1 MAKPRGDSKLA
12 VAGALTLVLAIAGVL
27 LVKEPL
33 RSSRPVG
40 SGLEMK
46 QSTAEQ
52 LVRARLWEDPVAA
65 VDRAIR
71 EQGAAKTTSRG
82 SSLAKRLSP
91 LRHAIAQRVHRGEQ
105 LTVLLI
111 TTTGGGY
118 VESTESRLRDRY
130 AVGTALGAACYA
142 PEDEGHLSFVHW
154 EPGSTV
160 QGLPY
165 EWYRLRKTRVCGA
178 AGSRADSILIVWL
191 PDEAVTAGFFATL
204 TSLSQ
209 GLVCR
214 EDSNNECLLNG
225 AKPSLVRL
233 DPTLQQAAS
242 FKIVGPR
249 SSSAYRA
256 LLDEAGALT
265 GNAQQGVGI
274 WPNAD
279 GWIELYSPWAS
290 AMKGL
295 LAYGLK
301 SESGSSCTSYEE
313 CEHRFYRRLS
323 DAKVRVLYDVGS
335 DEIRFQSLIAEL
347 ERRQVRLGW
356 DAVILI
362 GEWDSF
368 YGRTLPIEFRA
379 AACAKIAT
387 FPETDLKAIQ
397 VPVQVKQWCQTI
409 AQAID
414 LQIQRPADYE
424 SLLLNVFRYSYLSG
438 LDGEIPGDDAARAA
452 RAAKAGADAKGKD
465 ATRDRPEGT
474 GQTDYVRALVAR
486 IHDEGEGARAIGIL
500 GTDPYD
506 ALLIIK
512 ALRPAFPHAIFF
524 TVDLDARHLHP
535 SEYKST
541 RNMVIAAPF
550 GLQLEGGLQRDVP
563 PFRSSYQTS
572 AYFAVLQAVG
582 HVRCEQQGHQQQTGP
597 CTTSYHVAQTP
608 DDRLYDAASHPRLF
622 EVGREGA
629 VDLSMVEK
637 EGVRTIHPLRADLDY
652 TDEHGQLKQG
662 IGFDD
667 SAVAALL
674 AVGVVLATII
684 VWSNQRLW
692 LWVSRN
698 PVWIGVLAVVLL
710 AAFWAFVFTG
720 GGSMLLA
727 GHDEGE
733 PFSWTAGVSIWPSEL
748 IRLFVVVLSLA
759 LLIKGSRD
767 LMRNSDLISR
777 DFGLARDAAHG
788 TFSLKTFWTN
798 LKRVFHPTETM
809 TPTTLD
815 QAWQWYSE
823 ASRPAQWLARTV
835 FLFLLYLGIMWSLS
849 AYVVDEEYIH
859 PCRGRLS
866 CTIDSFMTLSS
877 AALVVFLN
885 LAVFDA
891 VMLCRRWIGWVTAS
905 TGGWSEQVQE
915 KYLREYGLRPDQK
928 VEFEKLK
935 YLAAVDLIGRRTE
948 VVNRLIRYPF
958 IALLIMMAAR
968 NDYFDI
974 WNYPLLLLF
983 SWAVN
988 VVLALLAAFLLYQ
1001 AASQAKAAMLAGLSR
1016 QMVQALG
1023 GNDHDIRTKQVQ
1035 FIINEVEGNEQ
1046 GAFVPLY
1053 QQPVIESSLYGLVAL
1068 LQYLYVR

>member
-1 MAKPRGDSKLA
+1 MAKPRGGDSKLA

-46 QSTAEQ
+46 QTTAEQ

-71 EQGAAKTTSRG
+71 ESGAAKTAGSTSSGR
-82 SSLAKRLSP
+82 SFAQRLGP
-91 LRHAIAQRVHRGEQ
+91 LRHAIAERVSRGEH
-105 LTVLLI
+105 LTVLLV
-111 TTTGGGY
+111 TTTGGAY

-142 PEDEGHLSFVHW
+142 PEDEGHLSFVNW
-154 EPGSTV
+154 EPRSSV

-165 EWYRLRKTRVCGA
+165 EWYRLRKTRLCA
-178 AGSRADSILIVWL
+178 PAGSRADSILIVWL
-191 PDEAVTAGFFATL
+191 PDEVLTDGFFATL

-214 EDSNNECLLNG
+214 EDGSNECLLSG

-233 DPTLQQAAS
+233 DPALQRAVS

-249 SSSAYRA
+249 SSSGYRA
-256 LLDEAGALT
+256 LLEEAGALY
-265 GNAQQGVGI
+265 GHAHHGVGI

-279 GWIELYSPWAS
+279 GWVELYSPWAS

-301 SESGSSCTSYEE
+301 SESGTGSSCTSYED
-313 CEHRFYRRLS
+313 CEREFYRRLS
-323 DAKVRVLYDVGS
+323 DAKVRVIYDVGS
-335 DEIRFQSLIAEL
+335 DDIRFQSLIAEL

-387 FPETDLKAIQ
+387 FSEADLKAIQ
-397 VPVQVKQWCQTI
+397 VPEQVKRWCQSVP
-409 AQAID
+409 QAID

-452 RAAKAGADAKGKD
+452 RAAKAGTDPKGKD

-597 CTTSYHVAQTP
+597 CTTSYP
-608 DDRLYDAASHPRLF
+608 C
-622 EVGREGA
+622 
-629 VDLSMVEK
+629 
-637 EGVRTIHPLRADLDY
+637 RADA
-652 TDEHGQLKQG
+652 GR
-662 IGFDD
+662 
-667 SAVAALL
+667 SAL
-674 AVGVVLATII
+674 
-684 VWSNQRLW
+684 
-692 LWVSRN
+692 
-698 PVWIGVLAVVLL
+698 
-710 AAFWAFVFTG
+710 
-720 GGSMLLA
+720 
-727 GHDEGE
+727 
-733 PFSWTAGVSIWPSEL
+733 
-748 IRLFVVVLSLA
+748 
-759 LLIKGSRD
+759 
-767 LMRNSDLISR
+767 
-777 DFGLARDAAHG
+777 
-788 TFSLKTFWTN
+788 
-798 LKRVFHPTETM
+798 
-809 TPTTLD
+809 
-815 QAWQWYSE
+815 
-823 ASRPAQWLARTV
+823 
-835 FLFLLYLGIMWSLS
+835 
-849 AYVVDEEYIH
+849 
-859 PCRGRLS
+859 
-866 CTIDSFMTLSS
+866 
-877 AALVVFLN
+877 
-885 LAVFDA
+885 
-891 VMLCRRWIGWVTAS
+891 
-905 TGGWSEQVQE
+905 
-915 KYLREYGLRPDQK
+915 
-928 VEFEKLK
+928 
-935 YLAAVDLIGRRTE
+935 
-948 VVNRLIRYPF
+948 
-958 IALLIMMAAR
+958 
-968 NDYFDI
+968 
-974 WNYPLLLLF
+974 
-983 SWAVN
+983 
-988 VVLALLAAFLLYQ
+988 
-1001 AASQAKAAMLAGLSR
+1001 
-1016 QMVQALG
+1016 
-1023 GNDHDIRTKQVQ
+1023 
-1035 FIINEVEGNEQ
+1035 
-1046 GAFVPLY
+1046 
-1053 QQPVIESSLYGLVAL
+1053 
-1068 LQYLYVR
+1068 